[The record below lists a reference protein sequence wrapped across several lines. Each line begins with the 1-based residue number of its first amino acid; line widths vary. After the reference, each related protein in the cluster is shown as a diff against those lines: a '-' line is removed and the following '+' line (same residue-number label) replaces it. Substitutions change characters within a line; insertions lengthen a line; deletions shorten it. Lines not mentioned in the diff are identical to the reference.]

1 MLILQLLFF
10 FISYDR
16 GLTGTSDHVY
26 RYPIVHS
33 IMLLPLSIVRWLS
46 FSNTFRLAD
55 GQPGQPPLAATVTV
69 EVIYGL
75 FGVTNVALFLIT
87 RRRLLLFEHPKTVLH
102 ERGLDVYQA
111 RRSLT
116 SMSSSRAVSM
126 AKMNRI
132 DKTKCDDI
140 IGYNTPHDMG
150 SNTPSDVITT
160 RL

>member
-1 MLILQLLFF
+1 MLILQLLLLFYF
-10 FISYDR
+10 PR
-16 GLTGTSDHVY
+16 GLTGISVQIH

-33 IMLLPLSIVRWLS
+33 VMLLPLSIVRWLS

-55 GQPGQPPLAATVTV
+55 GQVGQPPLAATVTV

-75 FGVTNVALFLIT
+75 FGATNVALFIIT

-126 AKMNRI
+126 AEMKF
-132 DKTKCDDI
+132 DDI
-140 IGYNTPHDMG
+140 IGYDAPHDMG
-150 SNTPSDVITT
+150 PNRPPDVINT
-160 RL
+160 RP

>member
-1 MLILQLLFF
+1 
-10 FISYDR
+10 
-16 GLTGTSDHVY
+16 
-26 RYPIVHS
+26 
-33 IMLLPLSIVRWLS
+33 MLLPLSIVRWLS

-75 FGVTNVALFLIT
+75 FGAANVALFLVT

-116 SMSSSRAVSM
+116 SMSSSRAVSK
-126 AKMNRI
+126 AEFNRTDEMN
-132 DKTKCDDI
+132 CDGI
-140 IGYNTPHDMG
+140 IGYNAALDMG
-150 SNTPSDVITT
+150 CNTLPDVVNTGP
-160 RL
+160 